1 MAQDI
6 SLLGAIYQ
14 DVPAVELPKDG
25 GGTALFTDVTDT
37 TITAAEAAAG
47 TYFYSALGVKT
58 AGSLADGNS
67 IGYGLSDR
75 SLGMVGVGQA
85 DYAEI

>member
-37 TITAAEAAAG
+37 TLTAAGAVAG
-47 TYFYSALGVKT
+47 TYFYTALGVKT

-75 SLGMVGVGQA
+75 TLAMVGVGQA
-85 DYAEI
+85 GYAVI

>member
-1 MAQDI
+1 MAQNI
-6 SLLGAIYQ
+6 TLMGATYSA
-14 DVPAVELPKDG
+14 VPAVELPKDG

-37 TITAAEAAAG
+37 TLTAAGAAAG
-47 TYFYSALGVKT
+47 TYFYTALGEKT

-75 SLGMVGVGQA
+75 SLAMVGVGQA